1 MARLSRLNVRLGV
14 PVTEEAPTGGGPHT
28 SEGILVSGIAST
40 LGEATKE
47 GTIEWTS
54 EGTLVSG
61 IASTLGIAELEH
73 TSVGALVSDIAST
86 LGIAE
91 LEHTSVGAMLSAIAS
106 TLGEATGGAYVPKHI
121 RPATMIRSQ
130 AAYTNGTAT
139 VNP

>member
-73 TSVGALVSDIAST
+73 TSVGA
-86 LGIAE
+86 
-91 LEHTSVGAMLSAIAS
+91 MLSAIAS